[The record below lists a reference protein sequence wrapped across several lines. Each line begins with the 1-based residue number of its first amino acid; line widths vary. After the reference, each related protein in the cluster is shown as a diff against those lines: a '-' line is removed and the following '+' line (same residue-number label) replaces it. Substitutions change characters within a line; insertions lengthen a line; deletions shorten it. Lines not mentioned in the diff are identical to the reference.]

1 VYLTPGGTV
10 SGLSILGGTTMGRK
24 GSILADD
31 GCIYVGLSEVR
42 VCKSPDVNLYT
53 HSVSAPYH
61 SYMTQSKIG
70 GLFIFQKVQIQ
81 MLPIYVYLPFQKVKV
96 CTGTRTKVRMD
107 EGKNG

>member
-1 VYLTPGGTV
+1 MYLTPGGTA
-10 SGLSILGGTTMGRK
+10 LGAG
-24 GSILADD
+24 D

-61 SYMTQSKIG
+61 SYMTHSKIG

-81 MLPIYVYLPFQKVKV
+81 MLPIYVYLPFQKVKL
-96 CTGTRTKVRMD
+96 CTSINNQGILMQSILVFFI
-107 EGKNG
+107 